1 MVNKFG
7 FYLAVA
13 GVLLAPSMVS
23 TIAPAQAADA
33 NNGWFIPKNS
43 QPKQA
48 AAPQKSEVRRVP
60 RTVVPAPAPMD
71 EDGAPDQG
79 DMQNQA
85 QPILPLPP
93 IPKAAALPKG
103 NPPPAV
109 MVGVIS
115 VPDVMR
121 QSVAAREAEKVLVER
136 RDQLQKDVQNEQ
148 KAWRAEQQQIQAK
161 AKTMTADQ
169 IQSRER
175 KLQARVLN
183 AQKDFRNRSRIIQEA
198 AQVAFGQVER
208 ELIQLIQ
215 NVAASHNMNL
225 VLHREQVALSVN
237 ELDITN
243 EVAKELNKTLSSVFI
258 PAADVDPEEL
268 AKSGSMPT
276 TANSE
281 APAEKEQQSSVVKKA
296 PEPAKK

>member
-103 NPPPAV
+103 NPPPSV

-276 TANSE
+276 TANPE

>member
-85 QPILPLPP
+85 QPVLPLPP

-103 NPPPAV
+103 NPPPAAV
-109 MVGVIS
+109 VGVIS

-276 TANSE
+276 TANPE